1 MAERIYFPGF
11 TTLQRE
17 MNRLFDEFLQSTEAT
32 TEAQATW
39 TPRADL
45 SETAEAYLIRM
56 DLPGVARESLDLQF
70 NEGVLTVTGQRT
82 ATYEAENETPRHV
95 ERPHGRFFR
104 SFTLPQTID
113 PAGIKAELRE
123 GVLTIR
129 IPKLAAHQPR
139 KIAVE

>member
-1 MAERIYFPGF
+1 MADRIYFPSF

-17 MNRLFDEFLQSTEAT
+17 MNRLFDDFLRGTET
-32 TEAQATW
+32 SEAPATW

-45 SETAEAYLIRM
+45 AETDEAYLIRI
-56 DLPGVARESLDLQF
+56 DLPGVAKENLDLQF
-70 NEGVLTVTGQRT
+70 NEGVLTVSGERS
-82 ATYEAENETPRHV
+82 AEYEGAEETVRHV

-113 PAGIKAELRE
+113 PAGIKAEMRD

-139 KIAVE
+139 KIKVE

>member
-1 MAERIYFPGF
+1 MADRIYFPGF

-17 MNRLFDEFLQSTEAT
+17 MNRLFDEFLRGAET
-32 TEAQATW
+32 TEGSATW

-45 SETAEAYLIRM
+45 SETAEAYLIRV
-56 DLPGVARESLDLQF
+56 DLPGVAKDNLDIQF
-70 NEGVLTVTGQRT
+70 NEGVLTISGERR
-82 ATYEAENETPRHV
+82 AEYEGDQETVRHV

-113 PAGIKAELRE
+113 PAGIKAEMRD

>member
-17 MNRLFDEFLQSTEAT
+17 MNRLFNEFLQGAEATEAP
-32 TEAQATW
+32 AGW

-56 DLPGVARESLDLQF
+56 DLPGVSKESLDLQF
-70 NEGVLTVTGQRT
+70 NEGVLTVSGERK
-82 ATYEAENETPRHV
+82 AEYEGDQETVRHV

-113 PAGIKAELRE
+113 PAGIKAEMRD

-139 KIAVE
+139 KITVE

>member
-1 MAERIYFPGF
+1 MADRIYFPGF
-11 TTLQRE
+11 TTLHRE
-17 MNRLFDEFLQSTEAT
+17 MNRLFDEFLRGAEAT
-32 TEAQATW
+32 TEAPATW

-56 DLPGVARESLDLQF
+56 DLPGVAKESLDIQF
-70 NEGVLTVTGQRT
+70 NEGVLTVSGERAAEYEGGQ
-82 ATYEAENETPRHV
+82 ETVRHV

-113 PAGIKAELRE
+113 PAGIKAEMRN

-139 KIAVE
+139 KITVE